1 MNDEPL
7 SLHRVFR
14 FWVPLAAAWLM
25 MAVEG
30 PFLAA
35 VIARLME
42 PTYNLA
48 AYGVAY
54 SLALVMEAPV
64 IMFMSASTALARN
77 RLSYIRLRT
86 FTHALNAGVTLAMA
100 FALLPPAFDLL
111 AARLIGLPPEVASR
125 THTALLILLPWPAA
139 SGWRR
144 RYQ

>member
-77 RLSYIRLRT
+77 RLSYLRLRT
-86 FTHALNAGVTLAMA
+86 FVNIVNASVTGAMLIS
-100 FALLPPAFDLL
+100 LLPPVFNWL
-111 AARLIGLPPEVASR
+111 AGDLIGLPPEVASR
-125 THTALLILLPWPAA
+125 TRPRHP
-139 SGWRR
+139 
-144 RYQ
+144 